1 MLTLPLAVAGPA
13 MATHVPDSAEDIAQ
27 AAGLLLATPP
37 GERRGVPEYGLTDA
51 LFGLAGVDEDLVRDA
66 IAEWEP
72 RAEVL
77 DVVIT
82 GIPPHQHV
90 RVSVAPLADDTI
102 NPVTVVL

>member
-13 MATHVPDSAEDIAQ
+13 MATHVPDSAEDVAQ

-37 GERRGVPEYGLTDA
+37 GERRGVPDYGLADA
-51 LFGLAGVDEDLVRDA
+51 LFGLTGVDEDIIRDA
-66 IAEWEP
+66 ITEWEP

-77 DVVIT
+77 DVTIT

-90 RVSVAPLADDTI
+90 RVAIAPLDDDAI
-102 NPVTVVL
+102 DPITVVL